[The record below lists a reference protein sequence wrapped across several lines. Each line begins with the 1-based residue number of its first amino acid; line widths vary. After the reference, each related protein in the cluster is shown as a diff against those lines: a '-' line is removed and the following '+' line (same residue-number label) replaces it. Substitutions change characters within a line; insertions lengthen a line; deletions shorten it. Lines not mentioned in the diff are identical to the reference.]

1 MNQDHCDPKK
11 KKLPLARAAPPP
23 TKKKIK
29 VLISYSSDPKK

>member
-23 TKKKIK
+23 TKKKNKSIDQ
-29 VLISYSSDPKK
+29 LL